1 VSEPADVPPPPL
13 DVPPP
18 PLVEIEESR
27 KVSPLDRVSAVAEVV
42 LCSGFPTQLFL
53 LAVMSVFGMRLQLPD
68 GSWSPM
74 FVSTLSLLDTVLVVG
89 LVLLFLRS
97 RRERVRDVLWGRRP
111 VVREMLVGVA
121 FLPVVF
127 LVALFVLG
135 VIFTLAPQ
143 LHNVP
148 RNPLED
154 MLQNRGDAVMFG
166 VVAMIAGGVREEIQ
180 RGFILHRFSQYL
192 GGGWVGVMLYSVL
205 FGLGHLDQG
214 WDAAIAVATLGAIWG
229 TIYLTR
235 RSIIAP
241 MVSHA
246 GFNLTQ
252 LIKFVALR

>member
-1 VSEPADVPPPPL
+1 
-13 DVPPP
+13 
-18 PLVEIEESR
+18 
-27 KVSPLDRVSAVAEVV
+27 
-42 LCSGFPTQLFL
+42 
-53 LAVMSVFGMRLQLPD
+53 
-68 GSWSPM
+68 
-74 FVSTLSLLDTVLVVG
+74 
-89 LVLLFLRS
+89 
-97 RRERVRDVLWGRRP
+97 
-111 VVREMLVGVA
+111 
-121 FLPVVF
+121 
-127 LVALFVLG
+127 